1 MSWIMGEPFD
11 AIGFCVTDPAAYHAL
26 AEEAHHHGAVSRVRR
41 EKATLHG
48 CCWHLGEG
56 LEVWTV
62 LHESPEGFF
71 YADCRP
77 AFRSRHL
84 VTLFPW
90 EITEY
95 EADGEAVVRAVD
107 VATNAE
113 LVFELQ
119 NMTEINPSALG
130 DQAITATVSGLAY
143 RAQLSARK
151 NRPMLMPLS
160 RRRKRKSSAENDYV
174 IRGPILAWRELK
186 NPRTASDL
194 ILATVDTGT
203 LKLEVLVN
211 RADSTGE
218 IRQGMTL
225 SADVWLQGYILTERE
240 LLLRYEGVDLETSP
254 KLFWSALRREH

>member
-1 MSWIMGEPFD
+1 MGEPFD
-11 AIGFCVTDPAAYHAL
+11 AIGFCVSDQAAYHAL

-41 EKATLHG
+41 EKAPLHG

-95 EADGEAVVRAVD
+95 EADGEAIVRAVD
-107 VATNAE
+107 AATNTE

-143 RAQLSARK
+143 RARLSSRK
-151 NRPMLMPLS
+151 YKPMLTPLN
-160 RRRKRKSSAENDYV
+160 RRRKRRSSAENDYA
-174 IRGPILAWRELK
+174 IRGPIISWRELK

-211 RADSTGE
+211 RADSIGE
-218 IRQGMTL
+218 IREGMTIA
-225 SADVWLQGYILTERE
+225 ADVWLQGYILSDRE
-240 LLLRYEGVDLETSP
+240 LRLRYEGIDLEAPS